1 MLLINGI
8 CNDFALGVPFAASP
22 MEYAIAVHG
31 YTFHMSILI
40 PVAMRAD
47 LSTFS
52 IEAVTCLLAVV
63 DAMPDGLD
71 TWVGESARFLSAGE
85 ARRLAM
91 ARCFLRDGPVWIL
104 DEPTEGLDPSTERQ
118 LLANI
123 YAKTERKTLL
133 MITHRIVDL
142 QDMDAVVVL
151 KGGRI
156 AAQGPA
162 DAIVKDTVLKMI

>member
-63 DAMPDGLD
+63 VPCDVSPVQLACNE
-71 TWVGESARFLSAGE
+71 VGIHDLLPILIPELLLALSATLDQRPFNNTWTVNQSDGE
-85 ARRLAM
+85 RT
-91 ARCFLRDGPVWIL
+91 RCV
-104 DEPTEGLDPSTERQ
+104 
-118 LLANI
+118 
-123 YAKTERKTLL
+123 
-133 MITHRIVDL
+133 
-142 QDMDAVVVL
+142 
-151 KGGRI
+151 
-156 AAQGPA
+156 
-162 DAIVKDTVLKMI
+162 